1 MPDWQFTYS
10 DESIISTAYAYY
22 LAKDYEAGN
31 RELRIYAENLI
42 DEIEWYNSLEG
53 QQEFYNQVYNDKI
66 DNMRI
71 VLRIYQTALQNNQK
85 EFCDELELRWKDVDT
100 YSLREYL
107 LARQGMDK

>member
-1 MPDWQFTYS
+1 MPDWQFAYN
-10 DESIISTAYAYY
+10 DESIITTAYAFY
-22 LAKDYEAGN
+22 LANDFEAGN

-42 DEIEWYNSLEG
+42 DEIEWYNSLES

-71 VLRIYQTALQNNQK
+71 VLRIYQAALQHNQK
-85 EFCDELELRWKDVDT
+85 EFCDELELRWKDVDA
-100 YSLREYL
+100 YSLREYM